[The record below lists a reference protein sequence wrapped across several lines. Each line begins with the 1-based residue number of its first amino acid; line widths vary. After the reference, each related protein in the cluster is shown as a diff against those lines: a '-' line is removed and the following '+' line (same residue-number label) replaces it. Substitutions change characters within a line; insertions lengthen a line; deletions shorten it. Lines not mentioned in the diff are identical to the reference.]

1 MYPLTSPK
9 MLLAISAL
17 AVMTVST
24 MSTTSVQ
31 ARVNTNNLTCAQA
44 KSLVR
49 SSGAVVLSTG
59 RYTYERYVAG
69 AGYCSYGEFIKR
81 ASVPTRDRKSC
92 SIGYLCTNENPW
104 GFINRF
110 PHQFNN

>member
-1 MYPLTSPK
+1 MSKLTNPK
-9 MLLAISAL
+9 TILAISAL
-17 AVMTVST
+17 AALTVSI
-24 MSTTSVQ
+24 MATTSAQ
-31 ARVNTNNLTCAQA
+31 ARVNTNNLTCSQA

-69 AGYCSYGEFIKR
+69 AGYCSYGEYIKR
-81 ASVPTRDRKSC
+81 AYVPTRDRKSC

-104 GFINRF
+104 GFITRF
-110 PHQFNN
+110 PHPFNN